1 MANRLPYIMI
11 DMNTQRDFLDADGA
25 YPVANRDTVVPALR
39 RVFAIARARHVP
51 VISAMDTH
59 RECERFNGTPRHCVE
74 GSRGHEKVKFSL
86 LRNRTLVEA
95 NNNLDLPFDLLSQYR
110 QIIFRRRSRDF
121 LGNPKAD
128 RLLSETQPKK
138 FVVFGVGL
146 ERSIRRLILG
156 LIGRGHQVGFV
167 AAACGYWNE
176 TDADLTSRLITAK
189 SGVELE
195 LETLDALLQ
204 DASEKKRV
212 QRVFSKPQPKRSR
225 RSLAG

>member
-1 MANRLPYIMI
+1 MANPLPFVMI

-25 YPVANRDTVVPALR
+25 HPVANRDTVVPALR
-39 RVFAIARARHVP
+39 KVFAIARARHVP

-59 RECERFNGTPRHCVE
+59 RDSERFSGSPKHCVE
-74 GSRGHEKVKFSL
+74 GTRGHEKVKFSL

-95 NNNLDLPFDLLSQYR
+95 NNSLDLPFDLLSQFR
-110 QIIFRRRSRDF
+110 QIIFNRRSRDF

-128 RLLSETQPKK
+128 RLLSETRPKK

-156 LIGRGHQVGFV
+156 LIGRGHRVGFV
-167 AAACGYWNE
+167 PAACGYWNE
-176 TDADLTSRLITAK
+176 TDADLTRRLITAK
-189 SGVELE
+189 SGVELD
-195 LETLDALLQ
+195 LAQLDTLLQ
-204 DASEKKRV
+204 EASEKKRV